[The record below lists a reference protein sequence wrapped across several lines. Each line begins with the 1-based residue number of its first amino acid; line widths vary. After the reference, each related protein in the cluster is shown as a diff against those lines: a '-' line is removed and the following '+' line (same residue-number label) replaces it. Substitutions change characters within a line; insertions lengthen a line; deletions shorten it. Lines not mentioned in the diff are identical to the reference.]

1 MTELLC
7 VPFKQT
13 LAIDLQKELSN
24 LIDSTTYQ
32 TSSFFADDISKIS
45 ALREKACDSE
55 VSETKLDN
63 LKQYLNC
70 LTDLKEKFPDNRIKF
85 TWFQTLSQKSYTSSQ
100 YSIEFEKLNVLYNV
114 AAVYSLLAMNANDG
128 SLLALK
134 KLCSYF
140 QLSAGCF
147 QYIVDHLQ
155 DTKEPVFDKFTG
167 LTLVSMMLAQAQE
180 CFWFKAV
187 QDDHKD
193 SLISRLAE
201 QTSQLYDEAFLY
213 SKKSHLVRSDWN
225 NHLKQKSAHFKAVAL
240 YRNALALGQNGNH
253 GAMVR
258 SLRMALEA
266 IKNSNL
272 PSRNEFVPKIEDAL
286 KNTERDN
293 DFIYLQPVPSHIPP
307 IKPALMVKPPSIE
320 GVLNDER
327 SSDDKLF
334 KALVPIHVIES
345 CSAYS
350 ERQQAYV
357 EEHVVRPLKALN
369 KLLVDQ
375 LPKYEL
381 PSNLKTASKEE
392 LLHVE
397 LSLQDQRQ
405 NNSRIKGLLEEIRY
419 CLEKESKTYDN
430 LSARY
435 GSINWT
441 LPESSKLNSAFY
453 EKLESLQKYLKQGQS
468 VDDETTALFRS
479 IDQDLITSDIK
490 LPESNSA
497 IVKECNQVIAERN
510 DYSAKVLLKSSEY
523 RILPKVISEYRKSG
537 ESDFEGLFR
546 EHLKHFDID
555 LAYVKEQ
562 SIKNQI
568 LSEKIQAEDSSK
580 TVKRLESREIYIED
594 LRFSL
599 QSLEDVKENIE
610 EGANFYQTLMQSGH
624 ALLTEVEQFEA
635 SRTEQGRELEKRLTA
650 KRSDQ

>member
-13 LAIDLQKELSN
+13 LAIDLKKELSD

-32 TSSFFADDISKIS
+32 TSAFFADDISKIS
-45 ALREKACDSE
+45 ELREKVCDSE
-55 VSETKLDN
+55 VSETKLD
-63 LKQYLNC
+63 
-70 LTDLKEKFPDNRIKF
+70 DLKEYLKCLGDLKDKFPDNRIKF
-85 TWFQTLSQKSYTSSQ
+85 TWFQTLSQKSYTSAQ

-114 AAVYSLLAMNANDG
+114 GSIYSLLAMNANDG
-128 SLLALK
+128 SSLALK

-140 QLSAGCF
+140 QLSACCF

-155 DTKEPVFDKFTG
+155 DTKEPVFDNFTG

-187 QDDHKD
+187 QDGHKD

-201 QTSQLYDEAFLY
+201 QTSQLYDEAFIY
-213 SKKSHLVRSDWN
+213 SKKSQLVRSDWN

-253 GAMVR
+253 GPMVR
-258 SLRMALEA
+258 SLRMALEE
-266 IKNSNL
+266 IRKSNL
-272 PSRNEFVPKIEDAL
+272 PSRSEFMPTIEEAL
-286 KNTERDN
+286 KNAERDN
-293 DFIYLQPVPSHIPP
+293 DFIYLQPVPSHIPA
-307 IKPALMVKPPSIE
+307 IKPALMVKLPSIE
-320 GVLNDER
+320 TVLNDER
-327 SSDDKLF
+327 NSDGKLF
-334 KALVPIHVIES
+334 KALLPIHVIES

-357 EEHVVRPLKALN
+357 EEHIVRPLKALN
-369 KLLVDQ
+369 KLLTDQ

-381 PSNLKTASKEE
+381 SSTVKTVSKED
-392 LLHVE
+392 LMHVE

-405 NNSRIKGLLEEIRY
+405 NNSRINGLLEEIRY
-419 CLEKESKTYDN
+419 CLEKESQTYGS
-430 LSARY
+430 LIARY

-441 LPESSKLNSAFY
+441 LPKSSEVNSTYY

-490 LPESNSA
+490 LPESNNP
-497 IVKECNQVIAERN
+497 IVKECNEVIKERN
-510 DYSAKVLLKSSEY
+510 DYTAKVLLKSSEY
-523 RILPKVISEYRKSG
+523 RILPKIISEYRKSG

-555 LAYVKEQ
+555 LAYVREQ
-562 SIKNQI
+562 NTKNQL
-568 LSEKIQAEDSSK
+568 LSEKIQTEVNSK
-580 TVKRLESREIYIED
+580 AVKRQDPQQIYIED
-594 LRFSL
+594 LQFSL
-599 QSLEDVKENIE
+599 QSLQDVKENIE
-610 EGANFYQTLMQSGH
+610 EGAAFYQKLMQSSH

-635 SRTEQGRELEKRLTA
+635 LRREQGRELEKRLSA
-650 KRSDQ
+650 KRSDR